1 MTTAN
6 SENSAP
12 HHAASTNGIPAKSN
26 LEMTGLDPKQHVIVE
41 VAALVTDAN
50 LNILGDGYSAVIHA
64 SAEELAKMD
73 EVVVRMHQ
81 ASGLDK
87 EIAES
92 TTSIGEAEH
101 AVLDLIAQ
109 HCEEDWTVPLA
120 GNSIATDRRF
130 IQEYM
135 PKLDQR
141 LHYRMVDVSTIKE
154 LSRRW
159 FPRAYFQ
166 QPDKGQ
172 AHRALA
178 DIVESI
184 RELDYYRRAVFVDPD
199 ELSSNDAARAKD
211 DATATYQ
218 RFL

>member
-1 MTTAN
+1 
-6 SENSAP
+6 
-12 HHAASTNGIPAKSN
+12 
-26 LEMTGLDPKQHVIVE
+26 
-41 VAALVTDAN
+41 
-50 LNILGDGYSAVIHA
+50 
-64 SAEELAKMD
+64 
-73 EVVVRMHQ
+73 
-81 ASGLDK
+81 
-87 EIAES
+87 
-92 TTSIGEAEH
+92 
-101 AVLDLIAQ
+101 
-109 HCEEDWTVPLA
+109 
-120 GNSIATDRRF
+120 
-130 IQEYM
+130 M